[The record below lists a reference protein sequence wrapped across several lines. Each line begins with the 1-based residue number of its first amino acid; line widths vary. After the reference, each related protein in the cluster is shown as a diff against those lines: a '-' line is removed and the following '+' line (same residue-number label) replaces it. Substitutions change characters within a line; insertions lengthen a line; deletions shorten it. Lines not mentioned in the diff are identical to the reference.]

1 MHNKS
6 QAQIS
11 RRTMLKG
18 LAAGAALPLTG
29 CSRNPAAPQLQAP
42 FVPGK
47 PLPWINWGK
56 NHSCYPAQRLAPR
69 NEAQL
74 LEGLVNAK
82 GTVRAV
88 GSSHAFSAL
97 VPTDDTLLTTDYLS
111 GLISH
116 DAEKQQA
123 QVWGGTRLHNLGPL
137 LESVGLATVNLPDMD
152 YPSLA
157 GAIAT
162 STHGTGKNFGSLST
176 QVAGLTLA
184 TLDGRLLDVSADRH
198 ADIFKAACTH
208 LGALGIVTRVNLQ
221 CQPAYQLTEVSQVE
235 PLEQM
240 LAELDQRMA
249 QNRNFELFALP
260 YSPLGISVTTN
271 EASAGDVNQ
280 GEDDPGALN
289 QLRQVFESVSWLP
302 GVGESIYAWLLEKA
316 FGGNPPVIRSGASY
330 RVLAHARTTRFCE
343 MEYSIPVEAGP
354 ACLREVLAT
363 IQKRRLP
370 ACFPIEYRHVKGDDI
385 MLSMY
390 QGRDSAV
397 LSIHQFG
404 DLDYRPFFAEIEPIF
419 HRYDGRPHWGK
430 IHTLQAPQLAA
441 LYPKHWQDFLAIRE
455 SLDPSGKLLNT
466 HLQQVL
472 GVIS

>member
-1 MHNKS
+1 MTTNPS
-6 QAQIS
+6 GVS
-11 RRTMLKG
+11 RRTLLKG
-18 LAAGAALPLTG
+18 LVASATLPLAG
-29 CSRNPAAPQLQAP
+29 CSRNPVSPPLAAPY
-42 FVPGK
+42 VPGK

-69 NEAQL
+69 NEQQL
-74 LEGLVNAK
+74 LQGLTQAK

-97 VPTDDTLLTTDYLS
+97 VPTEDTLLTTDYLS
-111 GLISH
+111 GLVSH
-116 DAEKQQA
+116 DPATRQAE
-123 QVWGGTRLHNLGPL
+123 VWGGTRLHSLGPL
-137 LESVGLATVNLPDMD
+137 LESVGLATQNLPDMD

-162 STHGTGKNFGSLST
+162 STHGTGKHFGSLST

-184 TLDGRLLDVSADRH
+184 TVDGQLLDVSAQQH
-198 ADIFKAACTH
+198 PQIFNAARTH
-208 LGALGIVTRVNLQ
+208 LGALGIVSRVRLQ
-221 CQPAYQLTEVSQVE
+221 CQSAYRLTEVSQVE

-240 LAELDQRMA
+240 LFELDQRMSN
-249 QNRNFELFALP
+249 NRHFEIFALP
-260 YSPLGISVTTN
+260 YSPLGISVATN
-271 EASAGDVNQ
+271 EAKAGDINQ
-280 GEDDPGALN
+280 GEEDPGALN

-302 GVGESIYAWLLEKA
+302 GVGESLYAWLLDKA
-316 FGGNPPVIRSGASY
+316 FGGNPPVVRTGPSY

-343 MEYSIPVEAGP
+343 MEYSVPVEAGP
-354 ACLREVLAT
+354 ECLRKVLDT
-363 IQKRRLP
+363 IERRKLP

-419 HRYDGRPHWGK
+419 HQYEGRPHWGK

-455 SLDPSGKLLNT
+455 SLDPKGKLLNT
-466 HLQQVL
+466 HLKQVL
-472 GVIS
+472 GV